1 MYKTDMEDQEL
12 LQEEFN
18 KRIEAVRALS
28 LEEMLE
34 KLVKAHDSTD
44 VILEGYNLV
53 TNVNE
58 GHGIALA
65 GIIRLR
71 DALAEMMDWVDHNL
85 FDEVEEVD
93 SEEL

>member
-1 MYKTDMEDQEL
+1 MENEEL

-18 KRIEAVRALS
+18 KRIEAVRSLS
-28 LEEMLE
+28 LEEMME
-34 KLVKAHDSTD
+34 KMVKAHDSTD

-71 DALAEMMDWVDHNL
+71 DALAEMVDWIDHNL
-85 FDEVEEVD
+85 YEEAEEID

>member
-1 MYKTDMEDQEL
+1 MENEEL

-28 LEEMLE
+28 LEEMME
-34 KLVKAHDSTD
+34 KMVKAHDSTD

-71 DALAEMMDWVDHNL
+71 DALAEMVDWIDHNL
-85 FDEVEEVD
+85 YEEAEEID

>member
-1 MYKTDMEDQEL
+1 MENEEL
-12 LQEEFN
+12 FQEEFN
-18 KRIEAVRALS
+18 KRIEAVRALT
-28 LEEMLE
+28 LEEMVE

-44 VILEGYNLV
+44 VILEGYHLV

-71 DALAEMMDWVDHNL
+71 DALAEMVDWIDHNL
-85 FDEVEEVD
+85 YEEAEEID

>member
-1 MYKTDMEDQEL
+1 MENEEL
-12 LQEEFN
+12 LQEEFK
-18 KRIEAVRALS
+18 KRIEAVRALT
-28 LEEMLE
+28 LEEMME
-34 KLVKAHDSTD
+34 KIVKAHDSTD

-71 DALAEMMDWVDHNL
+71 DALAEMVDWIDHNL
-85 FDEVEEVD
+85 YEEAEEID